1 LTERRGGG
9 GRAWARRVAFVA
21 LVGFAVWV
29 LVANRAGIA
38 SALRELDAGA
48 FAAALFV
55 GFLTSGAA
63 LLVWRALLAD
73 FGHRLRV
80 PDAARIFFVSQLGKY
95 VPGSVW
101 SILTQIELSRDHRI
115 PKRTS
120 VAVGVTVIAVS
131 VTTGLSVGAV
141 LLPFGA
147 AETARRFWWIL
158 LVIPLLVAVLH
169 PRVLG
174 PILNGVLRLARRE
187 PLPRTPTGPGLA
199 RVVGLQLVVWTLFG
213 LQAWLLLVGLGVPAG
228 PALPVAIGGYALA
241 YALGQMA
248 VGLPAGAGV
257 RDTALALAL
266 STLVPAATA
275 LLVALLARVIATVV
289 DLALA
294 GAFAVRRRGPA

>member
-1 LTERRGGG
+1 LTERRWGGA
-9 GRAWARRVAFVA
+9 RAWARRVAFLA

-29 LVANRAGIA
+29 LVANRSGIA
-38 SALRELDAGA
+38 AALRELNPWA
-48 FAAALFV
+48 FVAALTLGFV
-55 GFLTSGAA
+55 TSGAA

-73 FGHRLRV
+73 FGHPLRV
-80 PDAARIFFVSQLGKY
+80 RDAARIFFVSQLGKY

-120 VAVGVTVIAVS
+120 VAVGVTVIAIS
-131 VTTGLSVGAV
+131 VTTGLSVGAAV
-141 LLPFGA
+141 LPFGA
-147 AETARRFWWIL
+147 TAAVRRFWWVVLIL
-158 LVIPLLVAVLH
+158 PLMVAVLH

-187 PLPRTPTGPGLA
+187 PLPRTPSGAGLA
-199 RVVGLQLVVWTLFG
+199 RVVGLQLVVWTCLG
-213 LQAWLLLVGLGVPAG
+213 VQAWLLLVGLGAPPW

-266 STLVPAATA
+266 STLVPAPTA
-275 LLVALLARVIATVV
+275 LVVALLARVVATLV
-289 DLALA
+289 DLTLA
-294 GAFAVRRRGPA
+294 GGFALRRQRA